1 MHNISI
7 MKVDTKL
14 KKILLIISLL
24 SAGLLLFAKDVTIVQ
39 AKPIENSQSSARFEN
54 IIFIEDFENGID
66 SWTTTDITDPGSFWN
81 TSTFNAFGGTG
92 KSWRMADEDISPNGG
107 YDDSWY
113 QVLDTPVITLP
124 ASGDLTLVF
133 DQYRAIEELGNN
145 GEFDGWD
152 GFNVRIRNTDEE
164 YSEAEI
170 LTDCTP
176 AYNSSSLYSFGF
188 EHNEDPD
195 GIPGIPGWGG
205 STDWISTSISIPTSY
220 LGSEVIISFAFASD
234 PNTSTGSNPE
244 LTGLFIDNIDIAGV
258 YVNYGEDE
266 TGFISYSNTEKGGDL
281 WHVLEDPS
289 APSPLYALG
298 CFDAETLLYN
308 PNMHNYISSADIIL
322 PAEGNI
328 YFDMKIKTELDE
340 ISFPDCD
347 YFSVEVR
354 YITAVYNFPPDPPI
368 VIWSNWNSISN
379 PLGDP
384 ELENV
389 VFTGSVSNWSYF
401 SSNWSGYNDLSLL
414 ADETIQLRIGLHS
427 NDDIPDGFGLM
438 IDDITL
444 SDSTYTHVE
453 NEVVPT
459 SDIKMYNYPN
469 PFNPTTTI
477 CFETTNIHENTQIE
491 IYNLKGQKIKTLP
504 VTLSE
509 DEGSVVWNG
518 TDNSG
523 KPVSSGIYLYKLE
536 AGGRYTS
543 TKRMIL
549 LK

>member
-1 MHNISI
+1 MHNISF
-7 MKVDTKL
+7 MEVDTKF
-14 KKILLIISLL
+14 KKILFIISLL

-39 AKPIENSQSSARFEN
+39 AEPNENSQRRTRYEN
-54 IIFIEDFENGID
+54 IIFIEDFEDGID
-66 SWTTTDITDPGSFWN
+66 SWVTTDITDPGSFWN

-124 ASGDLTLVF
+124 ASGDLTLAF

-152 GFNVRIRNTDEE
+152 GFNVRIRNADED

-170 LTDCTP
+170 LTNCTP
-176 AYNSSSLYSFGF
+176 AYNSTSLYSFGF

-205 STDWISTSISIPTSY
+205 STEWISTSITIPTTY

-234 PNTSTGSNPE
+234 PNTSTISNPE
-244 LTGLFIDNIDIAGV
+244 LTGLFIDNIDVAGV
-258 YVNYGEDE
+258 FTSDGEDE
-266 TGFISYSNTEKGGDL
+266 TGFISYSNTAKGGDL

-322 PAEGNI
+322 PTEGNI
-328 YFDMKIKTELDE
+328 FFDMKIKTELDE
-340 ISFPDCD
+340 YSFPDCD

-354 YITAVYNFPPDPPI
+354 YIAAIFPPDI
-368 VIWSNWNSISN
+368 IWSNWNSISN

-384 ELENV
+384 EIENV
-389 VFTGSVSNWSYF
+389 VFTGSVNEWSYF
-401 SSNWSGYNDLSLL
+401 SNNWGGYNDLSLL

-427 NDDIPDGFGLM
+427 NDDIPEGFGVM

-453 NEVVPT
+453 NDVVPT
-459 SDIKMYNYPN
+459 SNIKMYNYPN

-477 CFETTNIHENTQIE
+477 CFETTNIYENTQIE

-504 VTLSE
+504 VALSG
-509 DEGSVVWNG
+509 DKGSVVWNG
-518 TDNSG
+518 IDYNG
-523 KPVSSGIYLYKLE
+523 KAVSSGIYLYKLK
-536 AGGRYTS
+536 AGGRYAS
-543 TKRMIL
+543 TKKMIL

>member
-39 AKPIENSQSSARFEN
+39 AEPIENSQSSARFEN

-543 TKRMIL
+543 TKKMIL